1 MMDKILKADF
11 HIHTKYSMDCNMPLE
26 DIINR
31 CLETEINCIAITDHD
46 AIDGALKMQ
55 TLAPFTV
62 IAAEEILTSHG
73 EVIGLFLKEWIPS
86 GLPIEQAIARIKAQG
101 GLVCLPHPFDT
112 FRGLRLDSKR
122 LEDLVGQIDI
132 IEVFNARS
140 PIPRDSNKARDFA
153 RKHDLPGTVGSDAH
167 SPGEIGHTYIEMSAF
182 DGQEDFLKALREG
195 KIHRHRSSPLVHFSG
210 IWAKIKKAF

>member
-1 MMDKILKADF
+1 
-11 HIHTKYSMDCNMPLE
+11 MPLE
-26 DIINR
+26 AIVNR

-62 IAAEEILTSHG
+62 IAAEEVLTSHG
-73 EVIGLFLKEWIPS
+73 EVIGFFLKEWIPS
-86 GLPIEQAIARIKAQG
+86 GLSIEQAFARIKAQG

-122 LEDLVGQIDI
+122 LEDLVGQVDI

-153 RKHDLPGTVGSDAH
+153 RKYNLPGTAGSDAH
-167 SPGEIGHTYIEMSAF
+167 SPGEIGNTYVEMTAF
-182 DGQEDFLKALREG
+182 DGKEGFLRALREG
-195 KIHRHRSSPLVHFSG
+195 KIHRHRSSPLVHFSS
-210 IWAKIKKAF
+210 IWAKIKKSF

>member
-1 MMDKILKADF
+1 
-11 HIHTKYSMDCNMPLE
+11 
-26 DIINR
+26 
-31 CLETEINCIAITDHD
+31 
-46 AIDGALKMQ
+46 
-55 TLAPFTV
+55 
-62 IAAEEILTSHG
+62 
-73 EVIGLFLKEWIPS
+73 
-86 GLPIEQAIARIKAQG
+86 
-101 GLVCLPHPFDT
+101 VCLPHPFDT

-195 KIHRHRSSPLVHFSG
+195 KIHRHRSSPLVHFSS
-210 IWAKIKKAF
+210 IWAKIRKAF